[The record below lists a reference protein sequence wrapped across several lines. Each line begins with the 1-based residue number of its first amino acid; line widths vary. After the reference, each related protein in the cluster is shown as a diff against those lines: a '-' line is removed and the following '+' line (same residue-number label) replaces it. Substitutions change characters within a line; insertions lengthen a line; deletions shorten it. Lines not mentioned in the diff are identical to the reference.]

1 MMGFLLGNKRLR
13 GLNQGTQRH
22 LLVPRGM
29 WWYTIRQLSASFSW
43 IDVRA
48 TQPKSTTK
56 YKQSNKRRGIIQ
68 SVFSREKEK
77 KLRGGMGVRI
87 QAS

>member
-43 IDVRA
+43 IAVRA

-77 KLRGGMGVRI
+77 KLRGGMGGAKI
-87 QAS
+87 S

>member
-29 WWYTIRQLSASFSW
+29 WWYTIRQLSASLSW
-43 IDVRA
+43 IAVLA
-48 TQPKSTTK
+48 TQLPNPSP
-56 YKQSNKRRGIIQ
+56 QQNINKAIKG
-68 SVFSREKEK
+68 EE
-77 KLRGGMGVRI
+77 
-87 QAS
+87 